1 MAVFILL
8 HLVAL
13 HDSSGWIFYFYLILL
28 GILHRYLNKY
38 FTFYYQ
44 LRYLIIIV
52 LFITLLI
59 IFILAGPACMA
70 QLSTIVTKIIF
81 FKNRQI
87 GVNLFSQLYY
97 VKSYLFIY
105 NIKPLLS
112 DRQYSSYTRSPA
124 ENKSTSCQE
133 SRIQPSLNNFY
144 EWFCGL
150 ADAESSFYIKV
161 KPKSVEFEFK
171 IALHKDDLPVLLF
184 IKEKLGIGKI
194 DTSLNMASFRVGKL
208 NELIFL
214 LEIFEKFPLNSTK
227 YLNYLDFKKGI
238 KLYIKS
244 KSSSTIEIIY
254 NLKSRMNTKRTDFT
268 LPESHQL
275 RITPYWVLGFTE
287 GEGCFS
293 VKKVHPFSLT
303 FSLTQKN
310 NTTLMKAL
318 QEFFHN
324 LGVTHNWRNK
334 ESAVSVSVDN
344 RIGNKGDIT
353 NIYIT
358 RVNYIT
364 DVLIPFFDS
373 LSWHSKK
380 EQDYKDWKTV
390 LELKK
395 LGLHWLEEG
404 VRVINLILSQ
414 INLNRLSTNPARL
427 SPIQLDKL
435 RRDIDKLLSGP
446 SNLEIKA
453 DGRIFIKSLNKYYTG
468 SGNIKVN
475 LIGKNGLLNHS
486 FDSISECAKF
496 LGFSAGTVTN
506 RLRDNK
512 PVKVGSKELFVY
524 KGIHNGVIISKRN
537 EIQLGPKFLHNK
549 SKSYHLRS
557 SRQTSN
563 DFIGCPWSK
572 HRLPVIIISLRQ
584 TINIIFAKPKN
595 NLMCPF
601 FLFAIPKFSAVFYR
615 LLSLVL
621 VAVNY
626 KTLPYDYQVK
636 KPCRQL
642 IKKSSF
648 KLNQVYEQD
657 LKILTTIAILQQMSH
672 STSLVV
678 WGQSTWLLFGC
689 NYSSAP
695 STVGRSVEKFKLNP
709 WWVTGFIDGEGCFNV
724 SITENKKLNQ
734 GWEVQHRFI
743 IGLHIK
749 DKSILQEIYK
759 YLRVGKIYKHG
770 SEAIQWQV
778 KSRKELK
785 VILDHFDKYPL
796 ITNKQAD
803 YNAWKLAYFIIK
815 NKEHLTNEGLHRI
828 VAIRASMNLGLSD
841 VLKKAFPDVVP
852 VTRSIVL
859 DQKIQDPNWLAG
871 FTGGEGCFS
880 INILKDRTKHGEA
893 VHLDFRLTQHER
905 DKILMKS
912 FIKYLNCGTVNKNR
926 DVCVFRVT
934 KFDDIINKIIPFF
947 KKHPIYGVKALDF
960 ADWCQVAYMIQDKK
974 HLTPEGLEKIKQ
986 IKAGMNRGRK
996 WNTLERI
1003 FAKTCFQGS

>member
-13 HDSSGWIFYFYLILL
+13 HDSSGLIFYFYLILL

-105 NIKPLLS
+105 NIKPLIS

-124 ENKSTSCQE
+124 ENKSTSGQE

-208 NELIFL
+208 NELLFL

-238 KLYIKS
+238 ELYIKS

-549 SKSYHLRS
+549 YLLRS
-557 SRQTSN
+557 SRQISK
-563 DFIGCPWSK
+563 DFIAGCPWSK
-572 HRLPVIIISLRQ
+572 HRLPVIIRKQLHNKAKLAFIFPNYDAAKRIGPHNQDVISVLVGTLLGDCHAEREKRGGVRFRFKQ
-584 TINIIFAKPKN
+584 SERHKDYIFWLQEFFYKRGYCSNNLPVLFKDGNKKQYNCYRFVTYRYTSLLWLYKLFYDHNKLKRVPKN
-595 NLMCPF
+595 IAD
-601 FLFAIPKFSAVFYR
+601 FLTP
-615 LLSLVL
+615 LSL
-621 VAVNY
+621 
-626 KTLPYDYQVK
+626 
-636 KPCRQL
+636 
-642 IKKSSF
+642 
-648 KLNQVYEQD
+648 
-657 LKILTTIAILQQMSH
+657 AIWISDD
-672 STSLVV
+672 
-678 WGQSTWLLFGC
+678 G
-689 NYSSAP
+689 
-695 STVGRSVEKFKLNP
+695 
-709 WWVTGFIDGEGCFNV
+709 GFHNSGVRIHTNCF
-724 SITENKKLNQ
+724 T
-734 GWEVQHRFI
+734 
-743 IGLHIK
+743 
-749 DKSILQEIYK
+749 
-759 YLRVGKIYKHG
+759 
-770 SEAIQWQV
+770 
-778 KSRKELK
+778 KE
-785 VILDHFDKYPL
+785 
-796 ITNKQAD
+796 
-803 YNAWKLAYFIIK
+803 
-815 NKEHLTNEGLHRI
+815 
-828 VAIRASMNLGLSD
+828 
-841 VLKKAFPDVVP
+841 
-852 VTRSIVL
+852 
-859 DQKIQDPNWLAG
+859 
-871 FTGGEGCFS
+871 
-880 INILKDRTKHGEA
+880 
-893 VHLDFRLTQHER
+893 ER
-905 DKILMKS
+905 
-912 FIKYLNCGTVNKNR
+912 
-926 DVCVFRVT
+926 
-934 KFDDIINKIIPFF
+934 
-947 KKHPIYGVKALDF
+947 
-960 ADWCQVAYMIQDKK
+960 
-974 HLTPEGLEKIKQ
+974 
-986 IKAGMNRGRK
+986 
-996 WNTLERI
+996 
-1003 FAKTCFQGS
+1003 